1 MEQLTLRSRLFLA
14 MLYQKEIHMTR
25 NISLFLLLMTVLIT
39 GCSTFSTSTPIP
51 LSTSLPTPKATE
63 NEWMIK
69 MTHSGGIMGVSR
81 SIEVSSDGKYIVADE
96 RANKTITGELTVN
109 ELSKLNK
116 IVSDSNF
123 ASPTKPQKS
132 SCADCFIYGI
142 ETQVNGKKVV
152 YQMDDITLSA
162 SGLESLVIYLRD
174 LMDSALK

>member
-1 MEQLTLRSRLFLA
+1 
-14 MLYQKEIHMTR
+14 
-25 NISLFLLLMTVLIT
+25 
-39 GCSTFSTSTPIP
+39 
-51 LSTSLPTPKATE
+51 
-63 NEWMIK
+63 
-69 MTHSGGIMGVSR
+69 MGVSR
-81 SIEVSSDGKYIVADE
+81 SIEISSDGKYVVADE

-142 ETQVNGKKVV
+142 EMQVNGKKVV

-162 SGLESLVIYLRD
+162 SGFESLVIFLRD

>member
-25 NISLFLLLMTVLIT
+25 NIFLFVLLMTVLIT
-39 GCSTFSTSTPIP
+39 SCSTFSTSTPIP
-51 LSTSLPTPKATE
+51 LNTSLPTPKVTE
-63 NEWMIK
+63 NEWTIK

-81 SIEVSSDGKYIVADE
+81 SIEISSDGKYTVADE
-96 RANKTITGELTVN
+96 MAEKTISRELTAN

-123 ASPTKPQKS
+123 ASTTKPQKS

-142 ETQVNGKKVV
+142 EMQVNGKKVV
-152 YQMDDITLSA
+152 YQVDDVTLSA
-162 SGLESLVIYLRD
+162 SGLEPLVTYLRD
-174 LMDSALK
+174 LMDKALQ